1 MRKGSCTG
9 DTAVMSRKELCFRVA
24 GRLGSTLLEGI
35 GHTLRVRIEDDGP
48 LLKFRQERQPVIFI
62 CWHSRILPLTYLHRN
77 EGIVV
82 LVSQH
87 GDGEY
92 IARTLERM
100 GFGTA
105 RGSSTRGGA
114 QGLRGLLRAAR
125 AGRDLAFTPDGPK
138 GPPRK
143 FKPGALIA
151 AQLSGAP
158 LIPIGVG
165 GEGVWRLNS
174 WDRLVVPK
182 PFAKITLKYGHPHFI
197 PRETS
202 EEDLVSH
209 ALKLE
214 GVLNR
219 ITDEA
224 DRVGLGQRGDSEHT
238 MSSARGRSRHAG

>member
-1 MRKGSCTG
+1 MT
-9 DTAVMSRKELCFRVA
+9 RKELRLQAA
-24 GRLGSTLLEGI
+24 GRLGAALLKGI

-48 LLKFRQERQPVIFI
+48 LLKFRREGQPVIFI
-62 CWHSRILPLTYLHRN
+62 FWHSRILPLTYIHRN

-92 IARTLERM
+92 IARILERM
-100 GFGTA
+100 GFRTA

-114 QGLRGLLRAAR
+114 KALRGLLRAAR

-143 FKPGALIA
+143 FKLGALVA

-158 LIPIGVG
+158 LIPITIG
-165 GEGVWRLNS
+165 GEAIWRFNS
-174 WDRLVVPK
+174 WDRLVFPK
-182 PFAKITLKYGHPHFI
+182 PFAKLTLKYGHPYFI

-202 EEDLVSH
+202 EEELVSH
-209 ALKLE
+209 ALELE
-214 GVLNR
+214 EVLNR
-219 ITDEA
+219 DP
-224 DRVGLGQRGDSEHT
+224 EHT
-238 MSSARGRSRHAG
+238 LRSARGRSRHAG